1 MAYVCLNFKCLKFK
15 CLKNL
20 SAPSPNT
27 SLHAFSWTTP
37 PISERT
43 YFMDD
48 PKVIHNKET
57 SKINKFF
64 FTKFVY
70 ESLFC
75 GILKKLPRAYLEP
88 RQTCKME
95 LFVKIVNDLKILTIH
110 KKHI

>member
-1 MAYVCLNFKCLKFK
+1 MIK

-20 SAPSPNT
+20 SATSPIRPCT
-27 SLHAFSWTTP
+27 LLAGP
-37 PISERT
+37 PLPPSERT

-57 SKINKFF
+57 STINKFF

-75 GILKKLPRAYLEP
+75 GILKKITQMR
-88 RQTCKME
+88 
-95 LFVKIVNDLKILTIH
+95 I
-110 KKHI
+110 

>member
-1 MAYVCLNFKCLKFK
+1 MFKEPLRYFPQRPCTL
-15 CLKNL
+15 L
-20 SAPSPNT
+20 AG
-27 SLHAFSWTTP
+27 P
-37 PISERT
+37 PLPPSERT

-75 GILKKLPRAYLEP
+75 GILKKLPRCVF
-88 RQTCKME
+88 RTQTNM
-95 LFVKIVNDLKILTIH
+95 
-110 KKHI
+110 

>member
-1 MAYVCLNFKCLKFK
+1 MFKEPLRYFPHTTLC
-15 CLKNL
+15 
-20 SAPSPNT
+20 T
-27 SLHAFSWTTP
+27 FSWTTSP
-37 PISERT
+37 PSERT
-43 YFMDD
+43 NFMDD

-57 SKINKFF
+57 SKIKTFF

-75 GILKKLPRAYLEP
+75 GILKKLPRVYLEP